1 MATLRG
7 VLGQSVPLST
17 TLTDVYTVPALKTAT
32 FKVVATNTDTSLTN
46 FRVSVA
52 PAGAADTLEHY
63 IAYDVQVDAQDTGT
77 TVTMMAQ
84 AAAVIRCYSANGAMA
99 FTVTGLEQDA

>member
-7 VLGQSVPLST
+7 VLGQSVPAIT
-17 TLTDVYTVPALKTAT
+17 TLTDVYTVPASKTAT
-32 FKVVATNTDTSLTN
+32 FKVIATNTDPSVSS

-63 IAYDVQVDAQDTGT
+63 IAYDVQIDANDTGA
-77 TVTMMAQ
+77 TVTVMAQ